1 MGGATSGAKA
11 QMFQNRNLY
20 DVWITAESYLNA
32 GKFDQAITLYEGV
45 SNVPQFQRRLKTAKN
60 MQALFGNAE
69 RLYRLKKYDQ
79 ALEMFSK
86 YHELDRD
93 LRVAVFDSR
102 IESCLRQL
110 DKVLVKKLNESTR
123 VVAGFEWAHKGDRQ
137 LALLDTV
144 AAGKSFAKAAQLGG
158 SLNTTL
164 REQYKAGQEAV
175 ENLRNWGKEYR
186 QALATNDNAR
196 ALELLRSYRT
206 VSKFIINALE
216 YEIKS
221 REEKY
226 AQNEIAAMEPAK
238 QLQAYALDCR
248 IDDLF
253 YFIKNNPR
261 AMVSADTAT
270 RLLGEYLQVEGDIAQ
285 LKKDP
290 GNRVFLE
297 SAYKSLISKASQVP
311 GVGREVESCARRSYY
326 EYLVNLALINEKAG
340 DETGESSKYQE
351 AIGFVV
357 EARQLGLPEFRDD
370 LDEIQRRLAG
380 KTGCEGVI
388 RQFTRAAISIRRE
401 ISNCRVQ
408 QGKKIL
414 DEALSKLNGC
424 DLNTPA
430 FLEKYTSL
438 QDSVNRLYEA
448 DSLYSLLEGR
458 AARAMAGNRCEEA
471 GRYYGQMA
479 GLPLCNASFRDS
491 AAVTNRRRLA
501 ECERISCYNTNR
513 EQAIASVKSKEWE
526 QAYVSY
532 ERAYECATPAQKQ
545 RISQIL
551 ATIECDA
558 YPERCRRNIVSV
570 EPTLR
575 VLANKPRYTEDGA
588 NRPTSYGYF
597 TSAGLQVSFLS
608 GSNPLDLMVG
618 AEYFRTQYQ
627 SLRMNSGAE
636 YTASEFDI
644 SGADAYVALK
654 LHKPRTNPDRL
665 RPYLKIGAEVLLPLL
680 YSEFNF
686 EDIYKST
693 NDRSLIKKQL
703 LMASGAIGFEVE
715 RKRFGFFAE
724 ATTAYNFSG
733 IYNTNAVSSSGARGN
748 TEAHF
753 RAIGLRLG
761 IRFW

>member
-1 MGGATSGAKA
+1 MGGATSGVKA

-32 GKFDQAITLYEGV
+32 GKFEQAITLYEGA
-45 SNVPQFQRRLKTAKN
+45 SNVPQFQRRLKTAKS

-123 VVAGFEWAHKGDRQ
+123 VVAGFEWAYKGDRQ

-144 AAGKSFAKAAQLGG
+144 AAGRSYAKAAQLGG
-158 SLNTTL
+158 NLNATL
-164 REQYKAGQEAV
+164 REQYKEGQKAV
-175 ENLRNWGKEYR
+175 ENLRNWGQEYR

-206 VSKFIINALE
+206 VSKFIINTLE

-226 AQNEIAAMEPAK
+226 AQNGAAMGPTK

-261 AMVSADTAT
+261 AMASADTAT
-270 RLLGEYLQVEGDIAQ
+270 RLLGEYLQINGDIAQ

-290 GNRVFLE
+290 GNRIFLE
-297 SAYKSLISKASQVP
+297 SAYRSLISKASQIP
-311 GVGREVESCARRSYY
+311 GVGREVESCARRSFY
-326 EYLVNLALINEKAG
+326 EYLINLALINEKAG
-340 DETGESSKYQE
+340 DETGENGKYQE

-357 EARQLGLPEFRDD
+357 EARQLGLQEFQDD
-370 LDEIQRRLAG
+370 LEEIQGRLAG
-380 KTGCEGVI
+380 KTGCEGTI
-388 RQFTRAAISIRRE
+388 RQFTRSAISIRRE
-401 ISNCRVQ
+401 ISNCRIQ
-408 QGKKIL
+408 QGKKIW
-414 DEALSKLNGC
+414 DEALSKLSGC
-424 DLNTPA
+424 NLNTPA
-430 FLEKYTSL
+430 FLEKYASL
-438 QDSVNRLYEA
+438 RDSVNRLYEA

-458 AARAMAGNRCEEA
+458 AARAIAGNRCEEA

-479 GLPLCNASFRDS
+479 GLPLCNVAYRDS
-491 AAVTNRRRLA
+491 AAISNQRRLA

-513 EQAIASVKSKEWE
+513 EQAIASVNSKDWE
-526 QAYVSY
+526 RAYVSY
-532 ERAYECATPAQKQ
+532 ERAYECATPAQKE

-575 VLANKPRYTEDGA
+575 VLANKPRYTQDGA
-588 NRPTSYGYF
+588 DRPTAYGYF

-608 GSNPLDLMVG
+608 GSNPLDLVVG

-627 SLRMNSGAE
+627 SLRVDGGAE
-636 YTASEFDI
+636 YKASEFDI

-654 LHKPRTNPDRL
+654 LHKPRTDPDRL
-665 RPYLKIGAEVLLPLL
+665 RPYLKVGAEVLLPLL
-680 YSEFNF
+680 YSEINH

-733 IYNTNAVSSSGARGN
+733 IYNTNAVNSSGARGT
-748 TEAHF
+748 TEAYF
-753 RAIGLRLG
+753 RAIGVRMG